1 MTTLASKICIV
12 GDFGVGKTSTVERF
26 VNSQFSDKYL
36 TTVGV
41 KVDTKQ
47 LALDGYDHKLII
59 WDIAGTG
66 KFGELEFSYLK
77 GAAGYLL
84 VADGT
89 RPNTVKSGQGL
100 NKQIVERYGE
110 LPHVVLV
117 NKSDLKI
124 EWEVNKD
131 ELDLLRRDHGEVFV
145 TSAKTGDAVERAFSV
160 LSSQIVGKNLDT

>member
-41 KVDTKQ
+41 KVDTKEIVHS
-47 LALDGYDHKLII
+47 DFDHKLII
-59 WDIAGTG
+59 WDIAGANN
-66 KFGELEFSYLK
+66 FGELEFSYLK

-89 RPNTVKSGQGL
+89 RPNTVKSALGL
-100 NKQIVERYGE
+100 NEQIVERYGD
-110 LPHVVLV
+110 LPKAVLV
-117 NKSDLKI
+117 NKSDLKV
-124 EWEVNKD
+124 EWEVGKD
-131 ELDLLRRDHGEVFV
+131 DLDLLRREHGEVFV

-160 LSSQIVGKNLDT
+160 LASQIVGNNPSV